1 MRTPFARRGGVWRC
15 RQAAAYLAICGLACQ
30 LVLTAFAIPAAFAAV
45 RSEPLPPGYTAIVI
59 CSGAGMKRIVID
71 ADGNPVDQ
79 EQHDTVPRQCTA
91 CHVVAGCVLEQTSGP
106 GVAAPLYR
114 LERHATPV
122 AQIQVSQRQFLRPEG
137 RAPPDFP

>member
-1 MRTPFARRGGVWRC
+1 MTAPFTRPGRIWRC
-15 RQAAAYLAICGLACQ
+15 RRTAAYLAICGLACQ

-79 EQHDTVPRQCTA
+79 EQHDSALRQCAA
-91 CHVVAGCVLEQTSGP
+91 CHMVAGCTLAPTSGAS
-106 GVAAPLYR
+106 VTAPLYG
-114 LERHATPV
+114 LERHVASI

-137 RAPPDFP
+137 RAPPFSR